1 MGWTTAHYKG
11 IEYLKKE
18 LGDQI
23 EVSYTEKVLAAN
35 DGFMLCDILVN
46 EQLRQEID
54 QILNKLRGFGMVF
67 CPTDQLYAAFEQM
80 LMPAAPAPSQAKSKQ
95 HDNSAQTSKL
105 ITAKDI
111 HTAVNNK
118 QNSVALAPGGIL
130 TPLAKDLAREY
141 TIKIIRK

>member
-1 MGWTTAHYKG
+1 
-11 IEYLKKE
+11 
-18 LGDQI
+18 
-23 EVSYTEKVLAAN
+23 
-35 DGFMLCDILVN
+35 
-46 EQLRQEID
+46 
-54 QILNKLRGFGMVF
+54 MVF

-95 HDNSAQTSKL
+95 HDNSAQASKL

-141 TIKIIRK
+141 SIKIIRK